1 MPRPAGRGRAW
12 GDQNLYG
19 VPSLEIRRQET
30 LGSPGT
36 DAGGP
41 DLGAEVPTWRAS
53 SQDGHDSEQD
63 RDERKRT
70 PPMLPERSDAL
81 SALSPS
87 PEQTEHNQD
96 SPDNAT
102 DQRHVRSLARE
113 RQNER
118 VRLAFAGLSPMELA
132 GLEPAT
138 SWVRFA
144 GNTSPVVSM
153 LRYWPT
159 YAVQSAV
166 AFAAVRHLLS
176 PLLDQ
181 NLTKNFGHSP
191 ASEGSKAGQAGAPS
205 PSAGGRARLAL

>member
-1 MPRPAGRGRAW
+1 M
-12 GDQNLYG
+12 
-19 VPSLEIRRQET
+19 
-30 LGSPGT
+30 
-36 DAGGP
+36 
-41 DLGAEVPTWRAS
+41 PTWRAS

-138 SWVRFA
+138 SWVRF
-144 GNTSPVVSM
+144 P
-153 LRYWPT
+153 RK
-159 YAVQSAV
+159 
-166 AFAAVRHLLS
+166 LS
-176 PLLDQ
+176 P
-181 NLTKNFGHSP
+181 P
-191 ASEGSKAGQAGAPS
+191 ASILRRWLSYAASGTTGFATVC
-205 PSAGGRARLAL
+205 RRLSRYLTIT